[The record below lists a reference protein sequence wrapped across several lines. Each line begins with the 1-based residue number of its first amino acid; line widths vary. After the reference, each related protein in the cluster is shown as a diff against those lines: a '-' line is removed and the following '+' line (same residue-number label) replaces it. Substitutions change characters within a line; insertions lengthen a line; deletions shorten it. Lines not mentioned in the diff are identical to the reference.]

1 VKLPGNLL
9 TKLSNK
15 VAIITGGSRGIGFA
29 IAKKFI
35 AEGARVM
42 ITGRQEASLESARG
56 ELGKAAL
63 TMTGDAVN
71 EEHAG
76 ECIDAVMS
84 HFGRIDILVNNAA
97 MDIQSEPTIS
107 MPPADFEATLRLNLS
122 APLFWSQGV
131 WEAHMKDHGGV
142 ILNISS
148 LGGFNLHPNMGAYLT
163 SKAGLVHL
171 TRTLAAETGPQVRV
185 NAIAP
190 GLIKTEM
197 SSSAWRN
204 NEERWA
210 RRLPMERLGEAEDVA
225 ASALFLASE
234 DSSWIT
240 GETLIID
247 GGTAVHTGRPR

>member
-1 VKLPGNLL
+1 MAKLD
-9 TKLSNK
+9 NK

-29 IAKKFI
+29 IADRFL

-42 ITGRQEASLESARG
+42 ITGRNETPLESAGKR
-56 ELGKAAL
+56 LGQGAV
-63 TMTGDAVN
+63 TMTGDAAN
-71 EEHAG
+71 EGHAR
-76 ECIDAVMS
+76 ECVDEVMRQ
-84 HFGRIDILVNNAA
+84 FGRIDILVNNAA
-97 MDIQSEPTIS
+97 MDPQSEATIS
-107 MPPADFEATLRLNLS
+107 MPPAEFEATLRLNLT
-122 APLFWSQGV
+122 APLFWSQRV
-131 WEAHMKDHGGV
+131 WEAHMRDHGGV
-142 ILNISS
+142 ILNIAS
-148 LGGFNLHPNMGAYLT
+148 LGGFALHPEMGAYLT

-197 SSSAWRN
+197 SSSAWRG

-240 GETLIID
+240 GETLVLD
-247 GGTAVHTGRPR
+247 GGTAVSTGRPR

>member
-1 VKLPGNLL
+1 LAKLG
-9 TKLSNK
+9 NK

-35 AEGARVM
+35 AEGAQAM
-42 ITGRQEASLESARG
+42 ITGRQETSLKKARD
-56 ELGKAAL
+56 ELGRTTL
-63 TMTGDAVN
+63 TMTGDAAD
-71 EEHAG
+71 EDHAN
-76 ECIDAVMS
+76 ECIDAVMR
-84 HFGRIDILVNNAA
+84 HFGRVDILVNNAA
-97 MDIQSEPTIS
+97 MDVQSEPTIS
-107 MPPADFEATLRLNLS
+107 MPRADFEATLRLNLS
-122 APLFWSQGV
+122 APLFWSQAV
-131 WEAHMKDHGGV
+131 WKAHMKEHGGV

-148 LGGFNLHPNMGAYLT
+148 LGGFNLYPNMGAYLT
-163 SKAGLVHL
+163 SKAGLIHL
-171 TRTLAAETGPQVRV
+171 TKTLAAETGPRVRV

-204 NEERWA
+204 HEERWS
-210 RRLPMERLGEAEDVA
+210 RRLPMERLGEADDVA

-247 GGTAVHTGRPR
+247 GGTAVHTGKSR